1 MAEYLDPWAMSTG
14 LMKARPVS
22 MTGPIS
28 GDIGGSLGTVTGSPV
43 STTGPMSDSFGNVTG
58 LPVSTTGPIS
68 GQNSIDKLYAMFGGQ
83 DAFNSRLFKNA
94 KGSLDPES
102 PFIFEASDLQKELS
116 PQTGFYNWRLPLTGP
131 LGYKE
136 NYTFAVNPDQRS
148 IDEQNSL
155 ITSNESFWKANP
167 APRMYSGESTPLP
180 IYFDP
185 NELAWALENMTPE
198 QRRIYDQEKN
208 AVYEANKNAALPS
221 SFTHGIKTGGRH
233 GKTWNYQLIDGY
245 YVPVEDLGI
254 SGGKG
259 SQFDTNQG
267 NRWTNQ
273 ALLAAAMMSVGGGLG
288 AANGGAASGFSSV
301 EAGMGGASA
310 AGGAGGA
317 AAGSAG
323 GSAAASG
330 AGATSAGTPIYM
342 AGPEAIQMSSLPA
355 FTAGAG
361 GVMGPAAATAGG
373 SGLLSSIGSKMGE
386 MGMSDW
392 LKLGTT
398 LAGGLAGASGAGPQT
413 TTTSQSL
420 PPELQQ
426 LLANLVPRVQ
436 QTSPVLNAA
445 NQQALDT
452 IQGKYLGSNP
462 YLEDMVRQQQDQ
474 MQNRFGTTMMGSG
487 AFGNANVAQ
496 QGFKAMNEAANNLRF
511 QNYEQERQ
519 RQMQA
524 ASQAPNLNLAP
535 FAPAFSL
542 LGLGGR
548 NTTQTAPGLS
558 TGAGLLGGALA
569 GAELYN
575 TWFGKK

>member
-28 GDIGGSLGTVTGSPV
+28 GGIGKPLSTVTGSPV
-43 STTGPMSDSFGNVTG
+43 STTGPVSGAPGASSPVNRLNPYGVESMTWQEMPTFTKDDFRFTVTSPFGIGKHFSYDGENPIVFKNKQDIENLWRTSFGPNIFREQVELGKPNPFPKTFDEYLQTDPFSENSEGGFIQGPKSVDEWLKMSGVKGEFDPYGPTLNEKNYNLLSQYGTSFQPQFDENANFLGWMEKTG
-58 LPVSTTGPIS
+58 DKEGTTYGYQFDPELNRYIPS
-68 GQNSIDKLYAMFGGQ
+68 GQV
-83 DAFNSRLFKNA
+83 A
-94 KGSLDPES
+94 KGWWDTNSGQQNLDLLK
-102 PFIFEASDLQKELS
+102 IA
-116 PQTGFYNWRLPLTGP
+116 
-131 LGYKE
+131 
-136 NYTFAVNPDQRS
+136 AV
-148 IDEQNSL
+148 I
-155 ITSNESFWKANP
+155 A
-167 APRMYSGESTPLP
+167 
-180 IYFDP
+180 
-185 NELAWALENMTPE
+185 
-198 QRRIYDQEKN
+198 
-208 AVYEANKNAALPS
+208 
-221 SFTHGIKTGGRH
+221 GGA
-233 GKTWNYQLIDGY
+233 
-245 YVPVEDLGI
+245 GI
-254 SGGKG
+254 SNALAGAG
-259 SQFDTNQG
+259 SG
-267 NRWTNQ
+267 V
-273 ALLAAAMMSVGGGLG
+273 AG
-288 AANGGAASGFSSV
+288 ATAGGA
-301 EAGMGGASA
+301 EAAA
-310 AGGAGGA
+310 AGGAGA
-317 AAGSAG
+317 A
-323 GSAAASG
+323 
-330 AGATSAGTPIYM
+330 SAGTPIYM
-342 AGPEAIQMSSLPA
+342 AGPGAIQMSSLPA

-361 GVMGPAAATAGG
+361 GIMGPAAATAGG
-373 SGLLSSIGSKMGE
+373 GGLLSSIGSKMGE
-386 MGMSDW
+386 MGTSDW

-558 TGAGLLGGALA
+558 TGAGLLGGALG

-575 TWFGKK
+575 MWFGKK